1 MNSIAPVEGS
11 VTDDTAT
18 SSSNDATL
26 DDLDLNEPLGERKG
40 AACSME
46 EGCESCQ

>member
-1 MNSIAPVEGS
+1 MN
-11 VTDDTAT
+11 AT
-18 SSSNDATL
+18 SSASDSTSTETTAQAPAL
-26 DDLDLNEPLGERKG
+26 EDDLDLNEPLGERQG

>member
-1 MNSIAPVEGS
+1 MNS
-11 VTDDTAT
+11 T
-18 SSSNDATL
+18 SSSTL
-26 DDLDLNEPLGERKG
+26 TEEELQQAPASDVFDDLDLNEPLGERQG

>member
-1 MNSIAPVEGS
+1 MNSNSTSGMTLSDEAAAPAS
-11 VTDDTAT
+11 
-18 SSSNDATL
+18 DAALL

>member
-1 MNSIAPVEGS
+1 MNTTATVECT
-11 VTDDTAT
+11 VTDETAAST
-18 SSSNDATL
+18 TL
-26 DDLDLNEPLGERKG
+26 DDLDLNEPLGEPQG